1 MNTQNDVTKV
11 HEEKETLSVDIN
23 IPGHDPRTTTP
34 LFLNTK
40 KLLLERD
47 GAQCWLCGCTAEE
60 SGEPLESHHYP
71 IERSLADMIDWN
83 LFKTDCLEGK
93 WGSHAKAFDWDSF
106 NPSDPYSF
114 VDDQTVNGMILCK
127 KHHTGQDEGI
137 HDMPHPLWIAQKYG
151 KEGYKFSGVEIIHH
165 DQ

>member
-40 KLLLERD
+40 KLLHERD

-83 LFKTDCLEGK
+83 LFRLIVWK
-93 WGSHAKAFDWDSF
+93 
-106 NPSDPYSF
+106 
-114 VDDQTVNGMILCK
+114 VNGEVMPRRLTETVSTLPIP
-127 KHHTGQDEGI
+127 I
-137 HDMPHPLWIAQKYG
+137 HLLMTKQSMA
-151 KEGYKFSGVEIIHH
+151 
-165 DQ
+165 